1 MEILSNRAVRGNQIT
16 GGTYHNSKDGGGG
29 ENLIQ
34 NNWKVRWRG
43 MTAIRDK
50 TKSGQEFFFS

>member
-29 ENLIQ
+29 ELNPEQL
-34 NNWKVRWRG
+34 
-43 MTAIRDK
+43 
-50 TKSGQEFFFS
+50 KSEMERNDGHT